1 MFSLT
6 DLCLNRITEDPA
18 RCLRHGEETH
28 PALLRSSKD
37 AFLRCEAQTVHRDR
51 WAAVEQST
59 SDARRRPRPE
69 ARPQLLATLAARG
82 ALVDG
87 VLPPKFF
94 ESLRVDTLSLAA
106 CRARAPFLMLA
117 QAQAKTS
124 ETLSCLDLGSCL
136 QLDDAALAIIVDACA
151 ATLRRLNLRDCR
163 KLTDSAFTSLQA
175 ARVLEDVD
183 VGGNFNM
190 SIKGASTYVSSTA
203 KRKST
208 DDQRCLSGIAVG
220 GLGCDDAFLTVLAK
234 KVPSL
239 RVFGG
244 SYGHFSSSGFVAA
257 CASLQHLSDV
267 RVQWTEFFDD
277 ACLDALCQV
286 GPIRCL
292 DCLGTAVT
300 VDGLSR
306 FLSLKVHDDALG
318 PQPARLLEWV
328 NARYTAGPRERLEKL
343 PRVWQFAA
351 VEVVV

>member
-18 RCLRHGEETH
+18 RCLRRGEETQ
-28 PALLRSSKD
+28 PALLRPASD
-37 AFLRCEAQTVHRDR
+37 TFLRCEPQSIHRDR

-59 SDARRRPRPE
+59 SEARRRPKPE

-82 ALVDG
+82 TLVDG

-117 QAQAKTS
+117 QAQSNTS

-136 QLDDAALAIIVDACA
+136 QLDDSALAIIVDACA
-151 ATLRRLNLRDCR
+151 ATLKRLNLRDCR
-163 KLTDSAFTSLQA
+163 KLTDAAFSSLQA
-175 ARVLEDVD
+175 ARVLEDID

-190 SIKGASTYVSSTA
+190 SIRGASSYVSAST

-208 DDQRCLSGIAVG
+208 EDQRCLSGIAVG

-234 KVPSL
+234 RVPSL

-244 SYGHFSSSGFVAA
+244 AYGHFSSSGFVAA

-267 RVQWTEFFDD
+267 RVQWTELFDD

-343 PRVWQFAA
+343 PKVWQFAA

>member
-18 RCLRHGEETH
+18 RCLRDGEETQ
-28 PALLRSSKD
+28 PALLRPAND
-37 AFLRCEAQTVHRDR
+37 AFVRCEAQSIHRDR

-59 SDARRRPRPE
+59 SEARRRPKPE

-94 ESLRVDTLSLAA
+94 EGLRVDTLSLAA

-117 QAQAKTS
+117 QAQSKTS

-151 ATLRRLNLRDCR
+151 SSLRRLNLRDCR
-163 KLTDSAFTSLQA
+163 KLTDAAFSSLQA
-175 ARVLEDVD
+175 ARVLEDID

-190 SIKGASTYVSSTA
+190 TIKGASTYVSATA

-208 DDQRCLSGIAVG
+208 DDQRCLAGIAVG
-220 GLGCDDAFLTVLAK
+220 GLGCDDAFLKVLEK

-244 SYGHFSSSGFVAA
+244 SYGLFSSSGFVSA
-257 CASLQHLSDV
+257 CASLKNLADI
-267 RVQWTEFFDD
+267 RVQWTELFDD
-277 ACLDALCQV
+277 ACLDALCGV
-286 GPIRCL
+286 GPIKCL

-318 PQPARLLEWV
+318 PQPARLLEYV

-343 PRVWQFAA
+343 PKVWQFAA